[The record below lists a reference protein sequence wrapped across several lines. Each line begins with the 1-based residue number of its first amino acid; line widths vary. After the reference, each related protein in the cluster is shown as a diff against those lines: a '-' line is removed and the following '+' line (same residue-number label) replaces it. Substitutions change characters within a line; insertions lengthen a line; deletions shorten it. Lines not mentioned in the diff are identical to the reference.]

1 MSDYIKLHRSLLE
14 WEWYKNQNTKDLF
27 LHCLLKA
34 NWKEGKFEGKVIP
47 RGSFVT
53 SVNKLSLELSL
64 TPDEIRTALTHLVK
78 TGELTKQTTRK
89 NTVISVV
96 NYDFF
101 QESSQT
107 NPKQIPNDSQTNPNN
122 RRNKE
127 KEEGNNNIPPI
138 SPLERFEDFWKAYP
152 RDGNRATAE
161 VNYCR
166 IFLNDCNLSE
176 DSLVKAA
183 ENYAEYVKVLN
194 RTGDFITK
202 PENFL
207 KNNYFVDFLP
217 GQYKK
222 PDKPKGKSTGGG
234 NKFNQ
239 YPQREYD
246 FDALEKELLSY

>member
-1 MSDYIKLHRSLLE
+1 MSDYIKLHRSMLE

-34 NWKEGKFEGKVIP
+34 NWKEGKFEGKIIP

-78 TGELTKQTTRK
+78 TGELTKQTTSK

-96 NYDFF
+96 NYDLF
-101 QESSQT
+101 QETSQT

-127 KEEGNNNIPPI
+127 KEEGKNNIPPI
-138 SPLERFEDFWKAYP
+138 SPLGRFEDFWKAYP
-152 RDGNRATAE
+152 RDGNKAIAE

-222 PDKPKGKSTGGG
+222 PDKPKSK
-234 NKFNQ
+234 NKFCNFEQ
-239 YPQREYD
+239 KD
-246 FDALEKELLSY
+246 ADIDALEKELLSY